1 MSNDLSFSFLQCH
14 LHCLW
19 YTNENRWSLFI
30 TRTRYSLLRI
40 QTPEIIFYLLFKQF
54 KFYTPAQN
62 QGGALLACSF
72 DIEPRFRILAT
83 RPFFLGTGKATI
95 FLE

>member
-1 MSNDLSFSFLQCH
+1 MTYHFRSYNVIYIVYGIQTKIVGHYLSLV
-14 LHCLW
+14 
-19 YTNENRWSLFI
+19 
-30 TRTRYSLLRI
+30 TRYSLLRI

-54 KFYTPAQN
+54 KFYT
-62 QGGALLACSF
+62 LLACSF
-72 DIEPRFRILAT
+72 DIEPRFRILAK

>member
-1 MSNDLSFSFLQCH
+1 MTYHFRSYNVIYIVYGIQTKIVGHYLSLV
-14 LHCLW
+14 
-19 YTNENRWSLFI
+19 
-30 TRTRYSLLRI
+30 TRYSLLRI